1 MVIAAVVVVALGVTV
16 GVVIPR
22 VIHSQR
28 VAEYTELVE
37 ELRLKMDELAE
48 AETALQAATALTHA
62 RHSEALLVAN
72 AVAVLGE
79 TQEPIL
85 PAERTEYLKE
95 IGTKVADAI
104 SKFAEQGGSDK
115 ERKALLTR

>member
-85 PAERTEYLKE
+85 PAEQ
-95 IGTKVADAI
+95 IGRASCRERRSRNVADTPGH
-104 SKFAEQGGSDK
+104 KYYEPV
-115 ERKALLTR
+115 R